1 MRLHA
6 VRSLARYAWRAQTIY
21 DVHAPLAY
29 GFLGEV
35 VEDDRDFY
43 AFDAVE
49 AQRRRLLS
57 DRNLIRV
64 RDHGAGSQVNGA
76 AEREVRDI
84 ARASATP
91 PRFGRYL
98 HRLVDFTGAERVLE
112 LGTNLGIGS
121 AYLATALPPRGKLIT
136 VDADPGLLAKAR
148 ETLDALPGG
157 GNVTV
162 VEGTFAERL
171 PAVTEQLGGV
181 DLAFVDGHH
190 AEDPTVAYFEAIA
203 AKCTPGSVVVVDDI
217 HWSPGMERAWER
229 IRADDR
235 VTLTIDLQRWGVV
248 FFDRGVRVE
257 QHLTV
262 VPRKYKP
269 WHVGFFSSRVTAGR
283 QGG

>member
-6 VRSLARYAWRAQTIY
+6 VRSLARYAWRARTIY

-49 AQRRRLLS
+49 AQRRRLLR
-57 DRNLIRV
+57 DRELIRL
-64 RDHGAGSQVNGA
+64 RDHGAGSRVTEA
-76 AEREVRDI
+76 TEREVRDI
-84 ARASATP
+84 VRASATP

-98 HRLVDFTGAERVLE
+98 HRLVDFTGAKRVLE

-121 AYLATALPPRGKLIT
+121 AYLATALPPGGELVT
-136 VDADPGLLAKAR
+136 VDADAGVLAKAR
-148 ETLDALPGG
+148 RTLAAVAGG
-157 GNVTV
+157 GDVTV
-162 VEGTFAERL
+162 VEGTFAESL

-190 AEDPTVAYFEAIA
+190 TEEPTVAYFQAIA
-203 AKCTPGSVVVVDDI
+203 ERCTPSSVVVVDDI

-248 FFDRGVRVE
+248 FFDPGVRVK
-257 QHLTV
+257 QHLTI

-269 WHVGFFSSRVTAGR
+269 WHMGFFSSRLTAGR
-283 QGG
+283 PAG